1 MKTIKGDLVKMAQL
15 GEFELIAHGCNCM
28 CAMGKGIALTIKK
41 AFPKAYEV
49 DCETTAAD
57 KEKLGTCSV
66 ADCELDKGQVL
77 VVNCYTQFHWRGTGS
92 KISYD
97 AIESCMKW
105 IKGNYSNKKI
115 GLPLIGAG
123 LGGGDW
129 NRIFSI
135 IEKEL
140 IDCDVTIVEFQPESA
155 V

>member
-1 MKTIKGDLVKMAQL
+1 MKTIKGDLIKMAQR

-28 CAMGKGIALTIKK
+28 CAMGKGIALTIKQE
-41 AFPKAYEV
+41 FPEAYEA
-49 DCETTAAD
+49 DCQTKAAD
-57 KEKLGTCSV
+57 ETKLGTCTEAEVNTKSGK
-66 ADCELDKGQVL
+66 LK

-105 IKGNYSNKKI
+105 IKENYSDKKI

-129 NRIFSI
+129 NRISAI

-140 IDCDVTIVEFQPESA
+140 SGCDVTIVEFQPES
-155 V
+155 